1 MKWMAL
7 SALVVSIQAQS
18 FCFEEAGREFDV
30 NPKLL
35 EAICFT
41 ESSLNPYAVN
51 DNNQGGSVDVG
62 LCQVNSWWF
71 PKLKAYGVSQDDLL
85 HDACLNTRVSAWILA
100 QNFDTSG
107 EGWLAVGAYNAGYS
121 KKNQAARERYI
132 ALVKKNLSRL
142 P

>member
-1 MKWMAL
+1 M
-7 SALVVSIQAQS
+7 VSVQAQP

-41 ESSLNPYAVN
+41 ESSLNSYAIN
-51 DNNQGGSVDVG
+51 DNHQGSSVDVG
-62 LCQVNSWWF
+62 LCQINSWWF
-71 PKLKAYGVSQDDLL
+71 PTLKAYGVNEDALL

-121 KKNQAARERYI
+121 KENQAARERYI

-142 P
+142 Q

>member
-1 MKWMAL
+1 MAWG
-7 SALVVSIQAQS
+7 ALVVSIQAHS

-41 ESSLNPYAVN
+41 ESSLNPHAIN
-51 DNNQGGSVDVG
+51 DKNQGGTVDVG

-71 PKLKAYGVSQDDLL
+71 PKLAKYGIDTDALRD
-85 HDACLNTRVSAWILA
+85 DACLNTRVSAWILA
-100 QNFDTSG
+100 KNFEISG

-121 KKNQAARERYI
+121 KQREAARERYI
-132 ALVKKNLSRL
+132 ALVKKNMEKLQ
-142 P
+142 